1 MESSDDSLLSDQ
13 QQRRTEDSDSS
24 TSSTSPRNAP
34 PQMFKNP
41 RYNRD
46 ISVLAQQMTP
56 GKLDLKMIYAAA
68 TTDPF
73 SYLFINVTQECKPAV
88 KYLSHLFNE
97 KHKVNAY
104 VVN

>member
-1 MESSDDSLLSDQ
+1 MIL
-13 QQRRTEDSDSS
+13 
-24 TSSTSPRNAP
+24 
-34 PQMFKNP
+34 FKNP

>member
-1 MESSDDSLLSDQ
+1 
-13 QQRRTEDSDSS
+13 
-24 TSSTSPRNAP
+24 
-34 PQMFKNP
+34 
-41 RYNRD
+41 
-46 ISVLAQQMTP
+46 MTP